1 MTMKMKD
8 LNSDVQV
15 VAATLLANLMIERMD
30 WENKEE
36 REERANQ
43 FATIVR
49 SSFEE
54 LFKYQK
60 GLSSNPSSESVLK

>member
-1 MTMKMKD
+1 MAMKMKD

-15 VAATLLANLMIERMD
+15 VAATLLANLMLERMD

-60 GLSSNPSSESVLK
+60 GPSSNTSSESALK